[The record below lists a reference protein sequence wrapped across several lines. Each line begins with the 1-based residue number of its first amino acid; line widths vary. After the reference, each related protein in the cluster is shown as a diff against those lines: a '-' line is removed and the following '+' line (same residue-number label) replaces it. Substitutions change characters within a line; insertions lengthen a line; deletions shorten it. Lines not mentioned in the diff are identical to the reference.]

1 MAVLP
6 GSPSRAC
13 CRLSV
18 AGAVALAAASP
29 AAEGPP
35 AEIAV
40 PPIAL
45 PRITSSIDLDG
56 AVSEAAW
63 SEAAVIDRFWETSPG
78 DNLPAKVKT
87 VARVGYDE
95 RYFYVGLEMEDP
107 EPAKIRAPFVD
118 RDQVFGTDDNIAVF
132 LDTRNDAR
140 TAIEFRVSPRGI
152 QGDAVANDASESF
165 EDFSP
170 DFFYDTAARLTPTG
184 WTAEMRIPLTSLR
197 YPESS
202 APQTWRILVWRNYPR
217 DYRYAFYSAPAPRGT
232 NCFLCHS
239 HELTGISGLPT
250 SNHLIVAPYA
260 TAQRI
265 ETREPTSGAD
275 FEDGGLDGEG
285 GLDLKWNPTAGTAID
300 ATLNPDFSQIE
311 ADVPQI
317 SANERFALF
326 FPEKR
331 PFFLEGLD
339 LLQTPI
345 QAVHTRTITRPR
357 WGLRG
362 TGRFADTS
370 YTLLVTE
377 DRGGGL
383 VILPGAGSSRFALQ
397 DFDSTAVVGRVRRD
411 FGRSFAS
418 FLATAREYSGGGYN
432 RVLGPDFQWRPDESD
447 TVTGQLL
454 WSVTENPDRPE
465 VSSAWRG
472 ETSSGH
478 AAHLAWSHQ
487 TRGHTWFLR
496 ATDVDSGFRAD
507 NGFVSRAGYRR
518 GEGNLGWRRYPE
530 KGLVRFAEFYLFAR
544 SVWDE
549 GGERVES
556 GLFPGVFF
564 QGRKNL
570 AGTFELQP
578 ATEIRVA
585 GALLRQRTAFL
596 FLQVDPG
603 PRFPRVGLNAE
614 FGELIDF
621 DNARVGDGANLSLAA
636 TLRPT
641 SHLELLL
648 NAGRRSIDV
657 DDSRRGSGR
666 LFAAHFES
674 LKATYTFSA
683 RSLLRL
689 IAQYEETERD
699 PGLYTFAVDR
709 RDGSFLGSILYSY
722 KLNWQTV
729 LFLGYGDD
737 RLLLP
742 SGDLERTGRS
752 LFFKV
757 SYAVQ
762 R

>member
-1 MAVLP
+1 MDIR
-6 GSPSRAC
+6 RASGPVEVDGD
-13 CRLSV
+13 LGD
-18 AGAVALAAASP
+18 AGWQGAL
-29 AAEGPP
+29 
-35 AEIAV
+35 
-40 PPIAL
+40 L
-45 PRITSSIDLDG
+45 FDNFL
-56 AVSEAAW
+56 
-63 SEAAVIDRFWETSPG
+63 ETSPG
-78 DNLPAKVKT
+78 DNVPAKVKT
-87 VARVGYDE
+87 TVWLTYDE
-95 RYFYVGLEMEDP
+95 KYFYIAIKADDP
-107 EPAKIRAPFVD
+107 DPSKIRAPYVD
-118 RDQVFGTDDNIAVF
+118 RDQVLGTDDNIAVF
-132 LDTRNDAR
+132 LDTRNDHRA
-140 TAIEFRVSPRGI
+140 ALELRVSPRGI
-152 QGDAVANDASESF
+152 QADGVFNDSNGN

-170 DFFYDTAARLTPTG
+170 DFFYDTAAKITSKG
-184 WTAEMRIPLTSLR
+184 WQAEYRIPFSSLR
-197 YPESS
+197 YPKTE
-202 APQTWRILVWRNYPR
+202 PQSWGVLVWRNYPR
-217 DYRYAFYSAPAPRGT
+217 DFRYAFYSAPAPRGS

-239 HELTGISGLPT
+239 HELTGISGLPS

-260 TAQRI
+260 TAQQV
-265 ETREPTSGAD
+265 ETRAPAPGAD
-275 FEDGGLDGEG
+275 FEDDGIDGDGGLDV
-285 GLDLKWNPTAGTAID
+285 KWNPTASTAID
-300 ATLNPDFSQIE
+300 ATINPDFSQIE

-317 SANERFALF
+317 AANERFALF

-345 QAVHTRTITRPR
+345 QAVHTRTITQPR

-362 TGRFADTS
+362 TGRFAATS

-383 VILPGAGSSRFALQ
+383 VLLPGAGSSRFALQ
-397 DFDSTAVVGRVRRD
+397 DFASTAVVGRVRRD

-418 FLATAREYSGGGYN
+418 FLATAREYSGGGHN
-432 RVLGPDFQWRPDESD
+432 RVVGPDFQWRPDESD

-454 WSVTENPDRPE
+454 WSATEDPLRPE
-465 VSSAWRG
+465 VSPAWRG
-472 ETSSGH
+472 QTSSGH
-478 AAHLAWSHQ
+478 AANLSWNHQ
-487 TRGHTWFLR
+487 TRTHTWFLQ

-507 NGFVSRAGYRR
+507 NGFVARAGYRR
-518 GEGNLGWRRYPE
+518 GEGNLGWRLYPE
-530 KGLVRFAEFYLFAR
+530 KGLLRFAQFYLFAR

-549 GGERVES
+549 DGDRIES

-578 ATEIRVA
+578 ATEIRV
-585 GALLRQRTAFL
+585 GGELLRQRTAFL

-603 PRFPRVGLNAE
+603 KRFPRVGVNAE
-614 FGELIDF
+614 IGELIDF
-621 DNARVGDGANLSLAA
+621 DNARQGDGATLSLNA

-641 SHLELLL
+641 SHLEMLV
-648 NAGRRSIDV
+648 NTGRRSIDV
-657 DDSRRGSGR
+657 DAETATGRRSGR
-666 LFAAHFES
+666 LFTAHFES

-683 RSLLRL
+683 RALLRL
-689 IAQYEETERD
+689 IAQYEETERY
-699 PGLYTFAVDR
+699 PSLYTFPVDP

-742 SGDLERTGRS
+742 TDDLERTGRS

-757 SYAVQ
+757 SYAIQ